1 MCFGPVRRSGNPGR
15 TPLPDRPCPVHNRTG
30 RTGGAAN
37 VVGDPLRP
45 SGWGDGGRT
54 DGRRWT
60 AMRPARVRPAI
71 ATTDGR
77 PERRYC
83 TAAHRAAARQA
94 RRAALQT
101 GQRDRPDPLA
111 ETLPWLR
118 EPADPARPTAEVAAP
133 TEATAAEPA
142 PATRTAA
149 SGPRDRRRP
158 PGPRGRALAMLGVAG
173 ILAGGYAA
181 TDTQPEPSPAPV
193 RATPEGETADAWA
206 QRATVALTSVNRE
219 LDVLEQA
226 DEEWRQLPESRR
238 AVVPPPVA
246 ALEERRSVLQ
256 RRRTTLQSQLDA
268 YRSLRRAQQELAV
281 SEQQLR
287 AVEKALV
294 DAPPERRRSAE
305 QEAAIAA
312 LDEQRDL
319 RLRRRDAQ
327 RAELA
332 SLQEGVSNATRA
344 PLPDD
349 GEATAKVSQDVREIV
364 RNGGTTPSRPVDS
377 SPPRPDV
384 VAGRE
389 EEDGK
394 PREEVGTSGPP
405 DPRGPRDESEER
417 RAGRE
422 EPDEQ
427 KRAAGREEARDAA
440 PGPTAGPGD
449 RPDEAGTGGA
459 PDLDLRSAPAPS
471 PAEPSAE
478 NEGDTSQDVLA
489 ELRDRAEQ
497 VAREA
502 RKAEAARTAGRAAV
516 AHGEAPGKDD
526 GSATRS
532 GTSGS
537 PERARRDAA
546 DRAVKPTPGPGRRM
560 PGLTSGVRTASG
572 PTRWMRPPCPPAA
585 RPPRPT
591 STSPRERR
599 RTATPRNSGR
609 RRGSEVR
616 RSSSATSARIES
628 RRTTDLRGPAPRP
641 IPASCAGASIP
652 GPRLGVRPR
661 RRLTTTGP
669 PRPQIQLPRGSDR
682 RRGSGTR
689 RTSDGRAAGTHRSG
703 TTPRRGGRPRT
714 RSDADDEDSDGDD
727 GSSTRTRTT
736 SDSDDKDSDDK
747 DSTTRTRTT
756 RTRTTRTPTRTR
768 RRGLGGRARLR
779 REAVPMIDPTGT

>member
-1 MCFGPVRRSGNPGR
+1 M
-15 TPLPDRPCPVHNRTG
+15 D
-30 RTGGAAN
+30 
-37 VVGDPLRP
+37 
-45 SGWGDGGRT
+45 DGGRRCALPGCEQT
-54 DGRRWT
+54 
-60 AMRPARVRPAI
+60 I

-101 GQRDRPDPLA
+101 GQRGRSEPLA

-118 EPADPARPTAEVAAP
+118 EPAETPAATPDDTAGPTAEVAP
-133 TEATAAEPA
+133 TGVTAAGPA
-142 PATRTAA
+142 PAARAGA

-238 AVVPPPVA
+238 AVVPPPIA

-305 QEAAIAA
+305 QDAAIAA

-332 SLQEGVSNATRA
+332 SLQEGVSTATRT

-349 GEATAKVSQDVREIV
+349 GEATAKVSQDVREKV
-364 RNGGTTPSRPVDS
+364 RNGGTTPSRPADP

-389 EEDGK
+389 EKDGK

-422 EPDEQ
+422 DPGEQ
-427 KRAAGREEARDAA
+427 ERASGREEARGAT
-440 PGPTAGPGD
+440 PGPTAAVPDD

-459 PDLDLRSAPAPS
+459 PDPGHRPAPAPS
-471 PAEPSAE
+471 PAEPSAG
-478 NEGDTSQDVLA
+478 NQGDTSQDVLA
-489 ELRDRAEQ
+489 ELRDRAEE

-516 AHGEAPGKDD
+516 ARAGAPGNDD
-526 GSATRS
+526 GGASRA

-546 DRAVKPTPGPGRRM
+546 DRAVQPSPTPRPRPSDAGADQRR
-560 PGLTSGVRTASG
+560 PDRDPTKQRPSPRKRGTSEQQRGERPHRESSDDRPARAGSEADSGVVRRGEHPGTTTRRSAEEKADDDRTTRSAD
-572 PTRWMRPPCPPAA
+572 PTPAGQRP
-585 RPPRPT
+585 
-591 STSPRERR
+591 SPRKRD
-599 RTATPRNSGR
+599 ASDQ
-609 RRGSEVR
+609 R
-616 RSSSATSARIES
+616 RSGGKDARQQDDTEK
-628 RRTTDLRGPAPRP
+628 RRPAEDKKD
-641 IPASCAGASIP
+641 ADDK
-652 GPRLGVRPR
+652 
-661 RRLTTTGP
+661 
-669 PRPQIQLPRGSDR
+669 GSD
-682 RRGSGTR
+682 GKG
-689 RTSDGRAAGTHRSG
+689 SDGKGSNG
-703 TTPRRGGRPRT
+703 KD
-714 RSDADDEDSDGDD
+714 SDGKDSDEDSDDEH
-727 GSSTRTRTT
+727 
-736 SDSDDKDSDDK
+736 DSVEKRS
-747 DSTTRTRTT
+747 R
-756 RTRTTRTPTRTR
+756 
-768 RRGLGGRARLR
+768 
-779 REAVPMIDPTGT
+779 

>member
-1 MCFGPVRRSGNPGR
+1 MSSGIRSVRPA
-15 TPLPDRPCPVHNRTG
+15 
-30 RTGGAAN
+30 GAMGVAQM
-37 VVGDPLRP
+37 D
-45 SGWGDGGRT
+45 DGGRRCALPGC
-54 DGRRWT
+54 DQ
-60 AMRPARVRPAI
+60 AI

-226 DEEWRQLPESRR
+226 DEAWRQLPESRR
-238 AVVPPPVA
+238 AVVPPPIA

-364 RNGGTTPSRPVDS
+364 RNDGTTPSRPVDS

-427 KRAAGREEARDAA
+427 KRPAGREEARDAA

-502 RKAEAARTAGRAAV
+502 RKAEAARTTGRAAV
-516 AHGEAPGKDD
+516 AHGETPGKDD

-546 DRAVKPTPGPGRRM
+546 DRAVEPTPGPRPSDARTDQRRPDRERSDQVDAAAVPSGREASEAHIDVPARTSADRD
-560 PGLTSGVRTASG
+560 PTKQRPSPRKRGTSEQQRDERPHRESSDDRPARTGSKADSGVVRRGEHPGTTTRRSPEEKADDDRTTSSADPT
-572 PTRWMRPPCPPAA
+572 PTRQRP
-585 RPPRPT
+585 
-591 STSPRERR
+591 SPRKRD
-599 RTATPRNSGR
+599 ASDQ
-609 RRGSEVR
+609 R
-616 RSSSATSARIES
+616 RS
-628 RRTTDLRGPAPRP
+628 
-641 IPASCAGASIP
+641 
-652 GPRLGVRPR
+652 
-661 RRLTTTGP
+661 
-669 PRPQIQLPRGSDR
+669 
-682 RRGSGTR
+682 
-689 RTSDGRAAGTHRSG
+689 
-703 TTPRRGGRPRT
+703 GGRHAPQRDDAEK
-714 RSDADDEDSDGDD
+714 RRPAEDKKDADDEEAVEKHPAGDGRGRAERDAPAKRSASKEADEEKPDSRD
-727 GSSTRTRTT
+727 
-736 SDSDDKDSDDK
+736 SDSDSDDEDSDKDSDDK
-747 DSTTRTRTT
+747 DSDKDTDDEDSDDEDSSSDEDSEDEHDSVENRSR
-756 RTRTTRTPTRTR
+756 
-768 RRGLGGRARLR
+768 
-779 REAVPMIDPTGT
+779 